1 MTPPENNPDSR
12 GETFSRLLMAERRR
26 VLGFIHALVQDRT
39 AAEDVLQDVSAVLW
53 TKFDGFEIGTDFGA
67 WAMCVARFTVLNWR
81 RKQAKLPVALSDET
95 LQLLADDAVAALS
108 APEDERRAGLQECLR
123 RLPERQRELIRA
135 HYERDEDI
143 ARIAQA
149 ERRTKRS
156 IYLRLE
162 KIHTAL
168 LDCIQRRRWET
179 GGNRGGA
186 L

>member
-1 MTPPENNPDSR
+1 MTPSENRADSR
-12 GETFSRLLMAERRR
+12 GEMFSRLLMAERRR
-26 VLGFIHALVQDRT
+26 ILGFIHALVQDRS

-53 TKFDGFEIGTDFGA
+53 TKFESFESGTDFGA

-81 RKQAKLPVALSDET
+81 RKQAKLPVALADET

-123 RLPERQRELIRA
+123 RLPDRQRELIRA
-135 HYERDEDI
+135 HYERDEDV
-143 ARIAQA
+143 ARIAEA
-149 ERRTKRS
+149 EGRTKRS

-162 KIHTAL
+162 KIHSAL
-168 LDCIQRRRWET
+168 LDCIQQRRWAAT
-179 GGNRGGA
+179 VNPGGA